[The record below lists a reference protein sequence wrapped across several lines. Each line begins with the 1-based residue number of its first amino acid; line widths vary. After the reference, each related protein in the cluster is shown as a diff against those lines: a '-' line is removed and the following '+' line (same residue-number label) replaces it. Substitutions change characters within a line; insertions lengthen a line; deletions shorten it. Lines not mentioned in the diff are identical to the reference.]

1 MAIMNKKGKNFITI
15 MVIIAI
21 SAVLIRVITVR
32 VIERNTAQNKSSA
45 FGTIKLIATA
55 LENYAKAS
63 NGLYP
68 LSFQAL
74 TETKPPYLD
83 KDYITQ
89 SSLKGYT
96 YSCLRLEPSGYN
108 CSAIPTICK
117 VTGSTA
123 FTITTGGLLV
133 SEECDK
139 KE

>member
-1 MAIMNKKGKNFITI
+1 

-21 SAVLIRVITVR
+21 SAVLLRVITVK

-45 FGTIKLIATA
+45 LGTIKLIATA
-55 LENYAKAS
+55 LENYAKDS
-63 NGLYP
+63 KGLYP

-89 SSLKGYT
+89 SPVKGYT
-96 YSCLRLEPSGYN
+96 YNCSRLESSGYN
-108 CSAIPTICK
+108 CSATPTICK
-117 VTGSTA
+117 VTGITS
-123 FTITTGGLLV
+123 FNITTGALLV

>member
-1 MAIMNKKGKNFITI
+1 MNNSKGKNFITI

-21 SAVLIRVITVR
+21 SAVLLRIITVR
-32 VIERNTAQNKSSA
+32 VIERNTAQNKSFA
-45 FGTIKLIATA
+45 LGTIKLIAAA
-55 LENYAKAS
+55 LENYAKGS
-63 NGLYP
+63 KGLYP
-68 LSFQAL
+68 SSFQAL

-89 SSLKGYT
+89 SSIKGYT
-96 YSCLRLEPSGYN
+96 YSCSRLEPSGYN

-117 VTGSTA
+117 VMGNA
-123 FTITTGGLLV
+123 VFTITSGGLLV